1 MPGFRFFLAATAA
14 FLATSPAL
22 PLSADSLNAGNIRLI
37 EPGETVPVIKI
48 PDGIYLRTPNDPD
61 DIIWARV
68 PEFRVEMVMAPPV
81 HPSVGLR
88 YRDEYPEQDL
98 VVQLART
105 SERFYVRLRWV
116 DPTHDTSTLRDR
128 FRDGAAIEFSE
139 SDDSVSYMMGTDAES
154 PVNIWYWHPDGD
166 RVESLAAGSPG
177 SLTRL
182 DRQPVTGA
190 SEYRA
195 GHGPDDSQ
203 WIVVMSRPLASE
215 GDHQVSFERD
225 TIPVAFALWQGAD
238 AQRDGLKL
246 VSLNWIFARMTP
258 DAAPAPGN

>member
-1 MPGFRFFLAATAA
+1 MPGFRIFVAATAA
-14 FLATSPAL
+14 FLAASTAL
-22 PLSADSLNAGNIRLI
+22 PLCADSLDAANIRLV

-68 PEFRVEMVMAPPV
+68 PEFRVTMAMAPPV
-81 HPSVGLR
+81 HRSVELR
-88 YRDEYPEQDL
+88 YSGDYPERDL

-105 SERFYVRLRWV
+105 SERFYVRLRWA
-116 DPTHDTSTLRDR
+116 DPTEDTATLRDR
-128 FRDGAAIEFSE
+128 FRDGAAIEFSD
-139 SDDSVSYMMGTDAES
+139 SDDSVSYMMGTDAQN
-154 PVNIWYWHPDGD
+154 PVNIWYWHPDD
-166 RVESLAAGSPG
+166 NRVESLAAGSPG

-182 DRQPVTGA
+182 ERQPVTGA
-190 SEYRA
+190 SAYRT
-195 GHGPDDSQ
+195 GRSPDDSQ

-246 VSLNWIFARMTP
+246 VSQNWIFARMTP
-258 DAAPAPGN
+258 DAAAAAGN